1 MGTYSLNHDA
11 VLQGAGTDDPLDFVR
26 LGIAAAR
33 TDDFERGLIFLS
45 EAHKRLENEL
55 SAKDTKLPP
64 SAFSYY
70 GLCLAVHK
78 GRIKEAADFC
88 QIALDREFYNAENY
102 ANLARVWIAGRS
114 RRKAIDAL
122 DRGLAVDPRNQ
133 VLARLR
139 VNLGVRKA
147 PVIPF
152 LHRDNPL
159 NVTLGRMRQSLKKT
173 NGKSAAPR
181 KSASSG

>member
-1 MGTYSLNHDA
+1 MATYALQPDS
-11 VLQGAGTDDPLDFVR
+11 VLKQSGTDDPLDYVR

-33 TDDFERGLIFLS
+33 TDDFERGLIFLA
-45 EAHKRLENEL
+45 EAHKRLEKEQ

-70 GLCLAVHK
+70 GLCLALHR
-78 GRIKEAADFC
+78 GRIKEAAEFC
-88 QIALDREFYNAENY
+88 QLALEREFYNAENY
-102 ANLARVWIAGRS
+102 ANLARVWIAGRA

-122 DRGLAVDPRNQ
+122 DRGLAVDPRNG
-133 VLARLR
+133 VLQRLR
-139 VNLGVRKA
+139 INLGVRRP

-159 NVTLGRMRQSLKKT
+159 NVTLGRV
-173 NGKSAAPR
+173 R
-181 KSASSG
+181 KSLHKDAKAAKRS